1 MVESSTDTHVTE
13 SSLYEIARRRGFFYI
28 SNEIYGGLTGFYDY
42 GNIGTL
48 LKKNIENL
56 WRGHFLGLGDSFS
69 EIEPSNVM
77 PEKAFVASGHI
88 KNFVDPS
95 VKCRKCGSWHRA
107 DQLVEKSL
115 GIRAEGKSTEELS
128 ELIKEH
134 KIRCP
139 NCGGELGEVR
149 VLNMMFQLKMGSE
162 GDTIAYLRPE
172 TAQGVYVNFLRQ
184 FNVMRSRLPMGL
196 GIVGKAFRNE
206 ISPRQLLIRQREFT
220 QAELQVFFDPSK
232 VDECEKWDEVK
243 GYKLL
248 VMEKDG
254 KTKKETCE
262 HLAKNEGLPKFY
274 LYHLAK
280 SQEFFI
286 GVLKFPE
293 DKFRLRRLS
302 EEEKAF
308 YNKIHFD
315 AEVFLESL
323 GEYKEVGGIHYR
335 TDHDLLGHQEVSKKS
350 HEISYEGKSF
360 VPHVIELTVGIDRAF
375 YAAMDLFYRP
385 ATKERDW
392 EWFAFPPE
400 MAPYAFAVFP
410 LMGKDGLPEL
420 ADKVYRAVKKARGAL
435 YDGSGSIGR
444 RYARA
449 DEIGVPFAITID
461 YDSLRD
467 NAVTIRKRDDT
478 KQVRVKIEGL
488 EEEAKRLCST
498 ESM

>member
-1 MVESSTDTHVTE
+1 MAKNSEEVHVTE
-13 SSLYEIARRRGFFYI
+13 DNLYEIARRRGFFYI
-28 SNEIYGGLTGFYDY
+28 GNEIYGGLTGFYDY
-42 GNIGTL
+42 GNIGTM
-48 LKKNIENL
+48 LKRNIENL
-56 WRGHFLGLGDSFS
+56 WRRHFLNLGENFS

-77 PEKAFVASGHI
+77 PENAFVASGHI

-95 VKCRKCGSWHRA
+95 VKCKKCGAWHRA
-107 DQLVEKSL
+107 DQLIEKSL
-115 GIRAEGKSTEELS
+115 GIKAEGKSQEELTK
-128 ELIKEH
+128 LIKEH
-134 KIRCP
+134 KIRCDK
-139 NCGGELGEVR
+139 CRGELGEVR
-149 VLNMMFQLKMGSE
+149 VLNMMFQIKMGSE
-162 GDTIAYLRPE
+162 GDTVAYLRPE
-172 TAQGVYVNFLRQ
+172 TAQGVYVNFIRQ

-232 VDECEKWDEVK
+232 VDECDNWDEVK
-243 GYKLL
+243 DYGLMI
-248 VMEKDG
+248 MEKDG
-254 KTKKETCE
+254 KTKKRKCSE
-262 HLAKNEGLPKFY
+262 LAKSEGLPKFY
-274 LYHLAK
+274 LYNLAK

-286 GVLKFPE
+286 GVLKFTE
-293 DKFRLRRLS
+293 EKFRLRRLS

-315 AEVFLESL
+315 AEVFLDSL

-350 HEISYEGKSF
+350 HSISHEGRNF
-360 VPHVIELTVGIDRAF
+360 VPHVIELTVGIDRTF
-375 YAAMDLFYRP
+375 YAAMDLFYKP
-385 ATKERDW
+385 ATEERDW

-420 ADKVYRAVKKARGAL
+420 ADKVYRMMKKGYGTV

-449 DEIGVPFAITID
+449 DEIGIPFAITID
-461 YDSLRD
+461 YDSLKD

-478 KQVRVKIEGL
+478 KQTRVKISDL
-488 EEEAKRLCST
+488 EKEAERLCSG
-498 ESM
+498 ESR